1 MKHQP
6 YESWLFEQ
14 ESLSQDQSREL
25 EDHLEICDSCHAL
38 ATAWKDIEGKLL
50 SASPVAPAP
59 GFTQRWR
66 SRLADHRR
74 RTSQLQMSAMLLTTT
89 IGSAALA
96 FLFGVELLPLLQSA
110 VPAFVA
116 WSGKVV
122 NFVANL
128 NPFRMVIGIL
138 IEAAL
143 ENIPLVYRVS
153 LPLCLAGLAA
163 LWVVSLHRLSYQR
176 IRKE

>member
-14 ESLSQDQSREL
+14 ETLSQDQAREL
-25 EDHLEICDSCHAL
+25 EDHLEICAGCHTL
-38 ATAWKDIEGKLL
+38 ATAWKDIEGQLL
-50 SASPVAPAP
+50 SASMVAPAP

-66 SRLADHRR
+66 SRLADHNR
-74 RTSQLQMSAMLLTTT
+74 RTGQLQMGAVLLATT

-116 WSGKVV
+116 WSGKFAI
-122 NFVANL
+122 FVANL
-128 NPFRMVIGIL
+128 SPFRTVIGIL

-143 ENIPLVYRVS
+143 ENIPLIYRVS
-153 LPLCLAGLAA
+153 LPLCLAGLTAF
-163 LWVVSLHRLSYQR
+163 WVVSLHRLNYRR